1 MKTRFYDVLVSD
13 LRSLKF
19 SQGVVSILL
28 AFGFWLSNVD
38 TENYDYLNGI
48 FNKHIWGDIF
58 LAYGVFR
65 ISSTLYTLPDM
76 VKFIGGLIGL
86 WLWTY
91 ILLSFTVYDPTTIK
105 STEWMLIIPLMA
117 EVWMMAECL
126 FKRNRDC
133 ILCKK
138 KGKEQ

>member
-1 MKTRFYDVLVSD
+1 MSITRRFYEVLVSD
-13 LRSLKF
+13 LRALKF
-19 SQGVVSILL
+19 SQGTVSILL

-48 FNKHIWGDIF
+48 FSKAIWGDIF
-58 LAYGVFR
+58 LGYGIFR
-65 ISSTLYTLPDM
+65 ICSTLYDIWDS
-76 VKFIGGLIGL
+76 VKFIGGFIGI

-117 EVWMMAECL
+117 ETWMFAECL
-126 FKRNRDC
+126 FKRKNKC
-133 ILCKK
+133 IGCSAR
-138 KGKEQ
+138 G